1 MATRLRKINTR
12 VLKQPVRGPKM
23 EYYHAT
29 SADVAVWCD
38 TADGRLLDI
47 EITWESPRYL
57 RGRAWAM
64 WSWDKGWRTGMI
76 EVSSP
81 LVRPTQKLDGETL
94 REVFDLFSQRLTID
108 KRFGTALDQLGRAI
122 KAQE

>member
-1 MATRLRKINTR
+1 MTTRLRKINTR

-23 EYYHAT
+23 GYYHAT
-29 SADVAVWCD
+29 SADVAVWFD
-38 TADGRLLDI
+38 TADGRLLDM

-57 RGRAWAM
+57 TGRAWAM

-76 EVSSP
+76 ESKSP
-81 LVRPTQKLDGETL
+81 LVRPTAKLDRETL
-94 REVFDLFSQRLTID
+94 QEVFDLFSRRLTID
-108 KRFGTALDQLGRAI
+108 KKMDTALDQLARAI